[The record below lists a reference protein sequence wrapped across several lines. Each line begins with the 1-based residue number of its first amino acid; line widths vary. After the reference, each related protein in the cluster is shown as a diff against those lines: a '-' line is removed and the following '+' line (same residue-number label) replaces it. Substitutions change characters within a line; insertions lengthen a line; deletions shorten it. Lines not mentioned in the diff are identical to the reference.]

1 MAAPHTAGLRTP
13 ARPDEIAAV
22 RGARW
27 YTVAFLAVGIL
38 NYGYAL
44 LLTRSLDTAAYS
56 RFAAGQG
63 LILCASTVATVAV
76 PWVLAQ
82 SLARAQSSSERGD
95 AIRFAVVMSAGGGIL
110 AGTVVA
116 AVASQF
122 AGPATMSVLAVSTLF
137 IFLSTVT
144 NGWLQGSER
153 LRTLSALT
161 ASEAGLKSVVGLALV
176 AAGLGDTGALAAFGV
191 GVLPCLF
198 WWPSPLHGSG
208 RLWHNATANRD
219 LWQRALGIGGVQGLV
234 AMMGAIDLVLVTV
247 LPGDRSA
254 AASYQASVVL
264 ARVPTFLASAISAA
278 FFPSLSKHRAGAS
291 LAGRALSMYVIV
303 ALPLTTVLVT
313 APKAVL
319 SAVFPAQYGMM
330 ATLLAFTAI
339 TGFAVGGLNLLT
351 TFFQAVDDYACLWW
365 QAAGLLGYVAALLVG
380 WSGAGVRGLAVGA
393 ACGAVGALVLLAC
406 RLVRRQGSGVLR
418 RVPLLEPLV
427 LAGLLALLRPY
438 PVLWLIVAAAA
449 GLRAAQRF
457 LHRSEAVDASPPSIT
472 TRRRRSRRHRRQPG
486 LRTDP
491 VGSGGPSG
499 RRSRPR
505 SRSGS

>member
-1 MAAPHTAGLRTP
+1 
-13 ARPDEIAAV
+13 
-22 RGARW
+22 
-27 YTVAFLAVGIL
+27 
-38 NYGYAL
+38 
-44 LLTRSLDTAAYS
+44 
-56 RFAAGQG
+56 
-63 LILCASTVATVAV
+63 
-76 PWVLAQ
+76 
-82 SLARAQSSSERGD
+82 
-95 AIRFAVVMSAGGGIL
+95 MSAGGGLL
-110 AGTVVA
+110 AGTAVA

-122 AGPATMSVLAVSTLF
+122 AGPATMSVLAVSTLL

-161 ASEAGLKSVVGLALV
+161 ASEAGLKSAVGLGLV
-176 AAGLGDTGALAAFGV
+176 AAAGLGDTGALAAFGV

-198 WWPSPLHGSG
+198 WWPSPPRGSG

-234 AMMGAIDLVLVTV
+234 AVMGAIDLVLVTV

-264 ARVPTFLASAISAA
+264 ARIPTFLASAISAA
-278 FFPSLSKHRAGAS
+278 FFPSLSRHRAGAS
-291 LAGRALSMYVIV
+291 LANRALSMYVIV

-313 APKAVL
+313 APRAVL
-319 SAVFPAQYGMM
+319 SVVFPAQYGMV
-330 ATLLAFTAI
+330 ATLLGFTAI

-365 QAAGLLGYVAALLVG
+365 QAAGLVGYVAALLVG
-380 WSGAGVRGLAVGA
+380 WSAAGVRGLAVGA

-406 RLVRRQGSGVLR
+406 RLVRRQGTGVLR

-427 LAGLLALLRPY
+427 LAGLLTVLHPY
-438 PVLWLIVAAAA
+438 PVLWLIVATAT

-472 TRRRRSRRHRRQPG
+472 ARRRRGRRHRRQPG
-486 LRTDP
+486 LRTDR
-491 VGSGGPSG
+491 VGPGG
-499 RRSRPR
+499 RRNRPR